1 MAILLYLVTYS
12 SYWIWMEAHKAKGR
26 DNGTFVK
33 SALRNTTKAFAAAAL
48 LVGLARS
55 PEANAQ
61 NELGGAPLKALVTI
75 NPNIN
80 NERTIIGVKVPSY
93 LIPKYLY
100 RTEYNTHD
108 WNKRFRKFGKYFSYQ
123 PSFKFYYELA
133 TQNYKAATWHPNSEL
148 ARMKQF
154 AMLAVNMDRISNGER
169 PVTWVN
175 EPAAQQHANSMITKN
190 YMSHW
195 NTEGML
201 PYMRYSLFG
210 GCDGAIENCDADGY
224 VKHSGPA
231 YGIAHGLW
239 AFMFDDA
246 NEQNGHRYATLM
258 PTNTG
263 LSIGIAVGGQPN
275 CSTYLDEEFITK
287 FIKWDQKP
295 TLSNGIIT
303 LSGSIIDPYHVL
315 SKEICNKIL
324 KKRAPINIS
333 VSYNKPLTYL
343 SPETLRDKYQ
353 IPYPGQNTE
362 AFAAGSNLIT
372 VNHKNKF
379 KISMNIRKMIQTH
392 GAGEYTFSAF
402 AGVNV
407 HAKAFQDGQ
416 MDNINGGYF
425 RMASYPVCATK
436 TFFIDRNGNQ
446 YNPELTVAM
455 R

>member
-1 MAILLYLVTYS
+1 M
-12 SYWIWMEAHKAKGR
+12 
-26 DNGTFVK
+26 
-33 SALRNTTKAFAAAAL
+33 RNTTKAVAAAAL
-48 LVGLARS
+48 LVGLARP
-55 PEANAQ
+55 PEANA
-61 NELGGAPLKALVTI
+61 NLGYGYTLRQVVKI

-100 RTEYNTHD
+100 TIPDSAFTKKIIKGLKFDGINVTATNHPPVTQDYNPHVT
-108 WNKRFRKFGKYFSYQ
+108 
-123 PSFKFYYELA
+123 FKQYYELA

-154 AMLAVNMDRISNGER
+154 AILAVNMDRISNGER

-175 EPAAQQHANSMITKN
+175 EPAAQQHANSMIIKN
-190 YMSHW
+190 YVSHW

-210 GCDGAIENCDADGY
+210 GCDGDIENCDGGSYLHHNLAR
-224 VKHSGPA
+224 PIA
-231 YGIAHGLW
+231 YGLW
-239 AFMFDDA
+239 GFMFDDA
-246 NEQNGHRYATLM
+246 NEGNGHRYATLM

-263 LSIGIAVGGQPN
+263 LSIGLAMSGAPN
-275 CSTYLDEEFITK
+275 YTTLIDEEFITK

-315 SKEICNKIL
+315 SKKIGNKIL
-324 KKRAPINIS
+324 KKRAPISIS

-343 SPETLRDKYQ
+343 SPETLRDKYV
-353 IPYPGQNTE
+353 IPYPGQSTG
-362 AFAAGSNLIT
+362 AFAVNLIT

-379 KISMNIRKMIQTH
+379 KVSMNIRKMIQIH

-407 HAKAFQDGQ
+407 HAKVFQDGQ
-416 MDNINGGYF
+416 MDNIDEAYF